1 MRTRL
6 NPINNSIDGQSQV
19 PASGLGGGGGG
30 SGGAGR
36 GRAAAASNCAQK
48 VSINDALSYI
58 KEVKDTFQD
67 EREKYDMFIAVTN
80 DYKNQRIDTCGVIA
94 RVKDLF
100 KGHPDLILRF
110 NNFLPNGYEINL
122 TQANEAPPNR
132 SITFEEALRLVE
144 KIKKRFQ
151 NNKHDY
157 QSFLDIL
164 KRYEEEHTSINDV
177 YDEVATL
184 FIDHSDLLDEF
195 KAA

>member
-1 MRTRL
+1 M
-6 NPINNSIDGQSQV
+6 
-19 PASGLGGGGGG
+19 
-30 SGGAGR
+30 
-36 GRAAAASNCAQK
+36 
-48 VSINDALSYI
+48 
-58 KEVKDTFQD
+58 
-67 EREKYDMFIAVTN
+67 
-80 DYKNQRIDTCGVIA
+80 A

-110 NNFLPNGYEINL
+110 NNFLPKGYEINL

-132 SITFEEALRLVE
+132 SITFEEALRFVA
-144 KIKKRFQ
+144 KVKKRFQ

-164 KRYEEEHTSINDV
+164 KRYKEEHTSINNV

-195 KAA
+195 TAA